1 MKPKNKLSKQLLLIV
16 GVAFLL
22 VFILIGIVLPKMLLP
37 VAEENIYN
45 YLKEPLKS
53 FDNNTDSKLSYTDVA
68 YIYIYDDQIVATDN
82 LKDIIKIDDLDKLI
96 SYTKNEYGKFTY
108 NYKTYYYYT
117 LKNSNITKIA
127 LSDDSY
133 IINLRA
139 NILSIVFPV
148 VLGTFLIVAFILVA
162 WSTIVVRK
170 IERLKDKIDNIDNSN
185 YNHQIDFYSNDE
197 IKSLAYAIED
207 MRISLINQEE
217 YRNEMYQNISH
228 DFKTPLAVTK
238 SYIEAVE
245 DGVEDKDN
253 AIKVIKEQT
262 DKLEQKVFSLLYL
275 NKLDYLKD
283 SKIKDIE
290 IVDMK
295 SIVDSEVSK
304 FKYQRKD
311 LEFIVDYDKKS
322 KYYGTVDNWET
333 ILDNLLSNFIRYSKS
348 KIKITLKGNKIILYN
363 DGDKI
368 DEKLLD
374 GIFTPFRKGIKGQ
387 FGLGL
392 SIVKKTLNLM
402 DYDIT
407 INNEKVG
414 VSFIITRSH

>member
-1 MKPKNKLSKQLLLIV
+1 M
-16 GVAFLL
+16 
-22 VFILIGIVLPKMLLP
+22 
-37 VAEENIYN
+37 
-45 YLKEPLKS
+45 
-53 FDNNTDSKLSYTDVA
+53 
-68 YIYIYDDQIVATDN
+68 
-82 LKDIIKIDDLDKLI
+82 KDIIKIDDLDKLI